1 MPVSKQKF
9 YMSGRDI
16 RKHGQLNILPNQQ
29 WTYRE
34 LEQIG
39 FGGLASMDSAITG
52 AAVQGGLIQREML
65 QHVLP
70 GLIRTATRVRVLDE
84 ITGVL
89 NAGEWHDEEIILNV
103 ATPTGKAELYGD
115 HTNVPLASYI
125 QDQERRG
132 IVRFEQG
139 FQVGKLEEARQS
151 AAGFEAAAE
160 KRNSA
165 TESLEQGRER
175 IGYYGF
181 NSPETR
187 VFGLMNEPNL
197 PAYETASKKWKGG
210 TFADIT
216 QDITD
221 MFSRIEM
228 SSGGIIK
235 DDIAI
240 TLTLPLGYR
249 STLNVANPVAR
260 GETVYQWVKE
270 NYPNLRFVFSPEFV
284 GANGGADV
292 AYMFADTIDDGS
304 TATSATILQVVPVKY
319 QLLGS
324 QAQIKG
330 YLEDATNA
338 TAGVF
343 VTRPWAITRLT
354 GI

>member
-9 YMSGRDI
+9 YMSGREI
-16 RKHGQLNILPNQQ
+16 REKGQLNIKPDQK

-39 FGGLASMDSAITG
+39 VGGLDSMDSAISG
-52 AAVQGGLIQREML
+52 AAVQGGLIPREML
-65 QHVLP
+65 QHVIP
-70 GLIRTATRVRVLDE
+70 GLIRTVTRVRVLDE

-89 NAGEWHDEEIILNV
+89 NAGEWHDEEIVLNV
-103 ATPTGKAELYGD
+103 ATPSGKAELYGD
-115 HTNVPLASYI
+115 HTNIPLASYI

-139 FQVGKLEEARQS
+139 FQVGRLEGARQS
-151 AAGFEAAAE
+151 ATGFEAAVE
-160 KRNSA
+160 KRIA
-165 TESLEQGRER
+165 VTESLEQGRER
-175 IGYYGF
+175 VGYFGF

-197 PAYETASKKWKGG
+197 PPYETTKKKWKGG

-216 QDITD
+216 KDITD
-221 MFSRIEM
+221 MYSRIEM

-235 DDIAI
+235 DDTEI

-249 STLNVANPVAR
+249 STLNIANPVAR
-260 GETVYQWVKE
+260 GETVYQWIKE
-270 NYPNLRFVFSPEFV
+270 NYPKLRFVFSPEFV

-292 AYMFADTIDDGS
+292 TYMFADSIDDSS
-304 TATSATILQVVPVKY
+304 TATSSTILQVVPTKF
-319 QLLGS
+319 QLMGS
-324 QAQIKG
+324 QEQIKG

-338 TAGVF
+338 TAGV
-343 VTRPWAITRLT
+343 TLARPWAITRLT

>member
-16 RKHGQLNILPNQQ
+16 KKHGQLNVNPEQK
-29 WTYRE
+29 WTYGE

-39 FGGLASMDSAITG
+39 FGGLASMDSALSG
-52 AAVQGGLIQREML
+52 PAMSGGFIQREML

-84 ITGVL
+84 ITGVVT
-89 NAGEWHDEEIILNV
+89 AGQWHDEEIILNV
-103 ATPTGKAELYGD
+103 ATPAAKAELYGD
-115 HTNVPLASYI
+115 HTNVPLASYA

-160 KRNSA
+160 KRNAA

-197 PAYETASKKWKGG
+197 PPYETAAATWKGG
-210 TFADIT
+210 TFANIT
-216 QDITD
+216 KDITD
-221 MFSRIEM
+221 MFSQLEM
-228 SSGGIIK
+228 RSGGIIK
-235 DDIAI
+235 DDTSI

-249 STLNVANPVAR
+249 SALNVANPVAR

-270 NYPNLRFVFSPEFV
+270 NYPNMRFVFSPEFA

-292 AYMFADTIDDGS
+292 AYMFAETVDDGS
-304 TATSATILQVVPVKY
+304 TATSAVILQVVPVKY
-319 QLLGS
+319 QLIGS
-324 QAQIKG
+324 ENQIKG

-338 TAGVF
+338 TAGVI